1 MRTYLIAYDLAQPQS
16 SRHAIAAE
24 IMRLGQSWARPLEQT
39 WYVRSEADEGELEA
53 RLAWML
59 GGEDG
64 LLIQAVEE
72 EAVLVNTR
80 LRWFR
85 QRHEAGA
92 RDRQA
97 SLIRFPSPAG
107 DVSVDDDLSLAE
119 AC

>member
-1 MRTYLIAYDLAQPQS
+1 MRTYLIAYDLTQPQS
-16 SRHAIAAE
+16 SRHAIAGE

-59 GGEDG
+59 SAEDG

-97 SLIRFPSPAG
+97 SLIRFPSSPG
-107 DVSVDDDLSLAE
+107 GVSADDDLSLAE